1 MPLSGGDPVAKTTQ
15 RPSIQEAA
23 KALAAT
29 CPPLTQ
35 AQLDQIAVNLRPR
48 IGGE

>member
-1 MPLSGGDPVAKTTQ
+1 MSKH
-15 RPSIQEAA
+15 PSIREAA

-48 IGGE
+48 VGGDRSS